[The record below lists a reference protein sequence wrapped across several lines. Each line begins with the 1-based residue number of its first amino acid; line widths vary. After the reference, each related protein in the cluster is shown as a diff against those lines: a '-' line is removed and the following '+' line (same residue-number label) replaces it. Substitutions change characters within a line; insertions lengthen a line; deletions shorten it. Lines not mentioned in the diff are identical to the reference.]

1 MSTLDLGLIGNCSIS
16 VLIDKQARVVWWC
29 LPRYDGDP
37 VFHALLGSR
46 SGDPADGAFTIE
58 IEGQVRTEQSSVT
71 NTAILS
77 TRLYAEDGTAIE
89 IIDHAPRFEARGRT
103 FRPTQ
108 FVRQVRQ
115 EVSRVTWAS
124 RKETAVATLM
134 VFIMVLLASVFFF
147 VVDQVLA
154 WGVQLVLGLGG

>member
-1 MSTLDLGLIGNCSIS
+1 MAKVS
-16 VLIDKQARVVWWC
+16 
-29 LPRYDGDP
+29 
-37 VFHALLGSR
+37 
-46 SGDPADGAFTIE
+46 PA
-58 IEGQVRTEQSSVT
+58 
-71 NTAILS
+71 
-77 TRLYAEDGTAIE
+77 
-89 IIDHAPRFEARGRT
+89 
-103 FRPTQ
+103 Q

-134 VFIMVLLASVFFF
+134 VFIMVALASVFFF